1 MYKMHDFACKFS
13 ENLVKCTHG
22 NFFVE
27 IKKYIIKQNTQKSK

>member
-22 NFFVE
+22 KFFVE
-27 IKKYIIKQNTQKSK
+27 IKIFYY